1 MTVHRKQQEV
11 ASLNNSFFFSPSAK
25 TSHDAS
31 ICSLILGFC
40 LPWKQGKQGTSNV
53 GIAKSLA
60 W

>member
-11 ASLNNSFFFSPSAK
+11 ASLNNSLFFSAK

-31 ICSLILGFC
+31 VCGLILGSC

-53 GIAKSLA
+53 GIAKSSA
-60 W
+60 